1 MSNLGKRPWIL
12 PLAAAVL
19 TIAIAVTVIVVQL
32 TGGESGERSKAAAL
46 PTACENFERA
56 SALFARGGSS
66 QSLEM
71 TGGHVF
77 TRDTQA
83 DSKQILQDLMAAC
96 DRERS
101 AR

>member
-1 MSNLGKRPWIL
+1 MQNPGRRPWML
-12 PLAAAVL
+12 PLAAAICTV
-19 TIAIAVTVIVVQL
+19 AIATAVIVVQL
-32 TGGESGERSKAAAL
+32 TSGGGDDPSSAASL
-46 PTACENFERA
+46 PTACANFERA
-56 SALFARGGSS
+56 SALFARGGSA

-96 DRERS
+96 DAERS
-101 AR
+101 TR